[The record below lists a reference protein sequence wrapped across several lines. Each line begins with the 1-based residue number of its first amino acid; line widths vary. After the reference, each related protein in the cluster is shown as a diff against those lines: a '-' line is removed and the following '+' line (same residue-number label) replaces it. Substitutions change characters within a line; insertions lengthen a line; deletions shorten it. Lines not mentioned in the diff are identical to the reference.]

1 MMKKIKFGVAILIFM
16 LTITVSCKKDD
27 GSPVVTVPPRDRG
40 EEAIRAQAEIEEF
53 LETHFYNYEEF
64 QADPENFELKFDTI
78 AGDNASKIPLME
90 QVTSKQVKDL
100 VDNTVIYKLYYLK
113 VREGGTE
120 EQEHPHFCDRTTNT
134 YDGRL
139 LNLDLFDSSVI
150 PVKFELVEN
159 PPTSGIIRGLQQAII
174 EFKGA
179 EGEPIVNPDG
189 TLSFENYGIGAV
201 FIPSGLAYFQY
212 PPPTGGLNSYDQV
225 IFSFELFAF
234 EVLDH
239 DEDGIDSYMEDLNGD
254 GYLFDNDT
262 DADGVANYL
271 DTDDDG
277 DGRLTEYEIE
287 IINGVVTFPDRN
299 GNGIPD
305 YLDPSI

>member
-1 MMKKIKFGVAILIFM
+1 MMKKIKFGVAILILM
-16 LTITVSCKKDD
+16 LAVTVSCKKDD
-27 GSPVVTVPPRDRG
+27 GGGTDILPPRDRG

-64 QADPENFELKFDTI
+64 EADPENFKLKFDTI
-78 AGDNASKIPLME
+78 AGDNASKTPLIQ
-90 QVTSKQVKDL
+90 QVTSKEVKDI
-100 VDNTVIYKLYYLK
+100 VDNSVVYKLYYLK
-113 VREGGTE
+113 VREGGGD
-120 EQEHPHFCDRTTNT
+120 EHPHFCDRTTNT

-139 LNLDLFDSSVI
+139 MNLDLFDSAVV
-150 PVKFELVEN
+150 PVKFELVDN
-159 PPTSGIIRGLQQAII
+159 PPTSGIIQGLQQAII

-179 EGEPIVNPDG
+179 EGDPIINPDG
-189 TLSFENYGIGAV
+189 TLTFENYGIGAV

-212 PPPTGGLNSYDQV
+212 PPSGNLKAYDQI

-239 DEDGIDSYMEDLNGD
+239 DEDGIDSYLEDLNENGNVYDDDTDGD
-254 GYLFDNDT
+254 GI
-262 DADGVANYL
+262 ANYL

-287 IINGVVTFPDRN
+287 IVNGVVTFPDRN

>member
-1 MMKKIKFGVAILIFM
+1 MTKIKFGVAFLILT

-27 GSPVVTVPPRDRG
+27 DPIPPPPPPRDRG
-40 EEAIRAQAEIEEF
+40 EEAVRAQAEIEEF

-64 QADPENFELKFDTI
+64 QADPENFKLKFDTI
-78 AGDNASKIPLME
+78 AGDNASKIPLMQ
-90 QVTSKQVKDL
+90 QVTSKEVKDL
-100 VDNTVIYKLYYLK
+100 VDNTVVYKLYYLK
-113 VREGGTE
+113 VREGGGD
-120 EQEHPHFCDRTTNT
+120 EHPHFCDRTTNT

-139 LNLDLFDSSVI
+139 MNLDLFDSSVI
-150 PVKFELVEN
+150 PVKFELVDN
-159 PPTSGIIRGLQQAII
+159 PPTSGIIRGLQQIII

-179 EGEPIVNPDG
+179 EGDPIINPDG

-212 PPPTGGLNSYDQV
+212 PPPTGGLKAYEQV
-225 IFSFELFAF
+225 IFSFELFDF
-234 EVLDH
+234 EVMDH
-239 DEDGIDSYMEDLNGD
+239 DNDGIDSYLEDLNGNGSVYD
-254 GYLFDNDT
+254 DDT
-262 DADGVANYL
+262 DGDGIANYL

>member
-1 MMKKIKFGVAILIFM
+1 MNKIKYGIAILISVLSF
-16 LTITVSCKKDD
+16 TVSCKKDD
-27 GSPVVTVPPRDRG
+27 DVEIVIVPPRDRG
-40 EEAIRAQAEIEEF
+40 EEAIRAQAEIETF

-64 QADPENFELKFDTI
+64 QADPENFKLKFDTI
-78 AGDNASKIPLME
+78 AGDNASKTPLMN
-90 QVTSKQVKDL
+90 QVTSKEVRDL
-100 VDNTVIYKLYYLK
+100 VDNSVVYKLYYLK
-113 VREGGTE
+113 VREGGGD
-120 EQEHPHFCDRTTNT
+120 EHPHFCDRTTNT

-139 LNLDLFDSSVI
+139 MNLDLFDSAVV

-159 PPTSGIIRGLQQAII
+159 PPTPGIIRGLQQAII

-179 EGEPIVNPDG
+179 EGDPIINPDG
-189 TLSFENYGIGAV
+189 TLTFSNYGIGAV

-212 PPPTGGLNSYDQV
+212 PPPNGGLQSYDQV
-225 IFSFELFAF
+225 IFSFELFDF

-239 DEDGIDSYMEDLNGD
+239 DGDGIDSYLEDLNENGTLYD
-254 GYLFDNDT
+254 DDT
-262 DADGVANYL
+262 DADGVLNYL

-277 DGRLTEYEIE
+277 DGRLTKFEIE

-305 YLDPSI
+305 YLDSSI